1 MLACQLLM
9 FDIFSPSHFS
19 SWNQPTKEGGKET
32 PLKKSPPRD
41 SLEGSP
47 SKEYLFPNFAM
58 LRILESRNVTYAPVV
73 EWAILNTKRLQQLE
87 ACRRETL
94 RDARKWDGLRPL
106 SPIWERRAGWEEAG
120 EGCPVEARLLPP
132 FRTVAEQC
140 PDNQTFWK
148 VIKRLPLE

>member
-1 MLACQLLM
+1 MLTCQLLT
-9 FDIFSPSHFS
+9 FFSPPHFS
-19 SWNQPTKEGGKET
+19 SWNQPKKEGREGT
-32 PLKKSPPRD
+32 PIKRI
-41 SLEGSP
+41 SLI
-47 SKEYLFPNFAM
+47 FAL

-106 SPIWERRAGWEEAG
+106 SPIWERRAGREEAG

-140 PDNQTFWK
+140 SDNQTFQK
-148 VIKRLPLE
+148 VIKRLPSGYYVPICTNM